1 VPLADN
7 SNSFFAEL
15 RRRNV
20 YRVGIAY
27 AIAAWL
33 VLQVIDI
40 VVPLMDIPEWIPKFV
55 LLLLAVGLPIALI
68 FAWAYEM
75 TPEGLKREKDVDRSE
90 SITHE
95 TGQRINQITIGVLVI
110 AVGFLLADKFMVS
123 EPVVDS
129 GVETIAETEA
139 VAEAVAAPPSIAV
152 IPFVNMSADESSAY
166 FSYGL
171 ADTLLHMLAQIRE
184 IRVAART
191 SSFQFRDQNVDI
203 GEIAKKL
210 NVGTVLEGSVQ
221 RAGNKVR
228 VTGQLIEAE
237 TGFHLWAGIYD
248 RNLDDIFAIQDEIA
262 NEVVAALKVSLLGE
276 SAERLAQR
284 ETENIDAYTEF
295 LLGLND
301 LAEFSFESLPR
312 AEQHFLA
319 AVDLD
324 PNYSL
329 AWAELG
335 ETYHYMQN
343 TGVGDSDEMLEK
355 ARDAAMRAI
364 DLDENSATAIAVL
377 GLVEDIYG
385 NDDIAEQLYLR
396 AINAAPNN
404 VTAKSYYA
412 AFHAARLRPGEA
424 IELINQVLELDPLS
438 TLAHTQLSS
447 WYRFLGEYDLAAEE
461 AAKLRDI
468 NPRGPAGYYR
478 LAEIEYDRGNW
489 ALSVIKAMEAIK
501 VDPNDPELAM
511 MIGDGYISLEM
522 PDEAKKWY
530 DRAVEIDA
538 EHPVSLA
545 SPLILHA
552 YYSTESPDGVKLA
565 RRLLDDEI
573 QNRQGSEA
581 IAIRTLW
588 ADAASNGTY
597 DEALD
602 FLRGRYP
609 DFFEDEPEWRNG
621 DNHIAYFIGAILMRA
636 GEVDQAH
643 KLLDPL
649 LQRAEAGQEA
659 YSLRLRHVT
668 TTGAFNDK
676 DETLEILRA
685 YAPNALSSDLWPVR
699 LRDHPAFDFI
709 RDEPEFIELVA
720 SLENHAA
727 EQREVLATMM
737 AEQ

>member
-1 VPLADN
+1 MADK

-15 RRRNV
+15 KRRNV
-20 YRVGIAY
+20 YRVSIAY
-27 AIAAWL
+27 GIAAWL
-33 VLQVIDI
+33 LLQVIDI

-110 AVGFLLADKFMVS
+110 AVGFLLADKFILS
-123 EPVVDS
+123 KPVI
-129 GVETIAETEA
+129 ETGAEIIAETEA
-139 VAEAVAAPPSIAV
+139 VAEAVVAPPSIAV
-152 IPFVNMSADESSAY
+152 LPFVNMSADESSAY
-166 FSYGL
+166 FSDGL

-184 IRVAART
+184 LRVAART
-191 SSFQFRDQNVDI
+191 SSFQFRDQNLDI

-210 NVGTVLEGSVQ
+210 NVGTILEGSVQ

-228 VTGQLIEAE
+228 VTAQLIEAE
-237 TGFHLWAGIYD
+237 TGFHLWSGIYD
-248 RNLDDIFAIQDEIA
+248 RDLDDIFAIQDEIA
-262 NEVVAALKVSLLGE
+262 NEVVAALKVSLFGE

-284 ETENIDAYTEF
+284 ETDNIDAYTAY

-319 AVDLD
+319 AVELD

-329 AWAELG
+329 AWARLG
-335 ETYHYMQN
+335 DTYLNMEN
-343 TGVGDSDEMLEK
+343 TGAGDFDEMLEK

-364 DLDENSATAIAVL
+364 VQDENSATAIAVL
-377 GLVEDIYG
+377 GLVEAKYG
-385 NDDIAEQLYLR
+385 NDAIAEQLYVR

-412 AFHAARLRPGEA
+412 AFHAFRFRPDEA

-438 TLAHTQLSS
+438 TLAHTQLSA

-461 AAKLRDI
+461 AAILRDI
-468 NPRGPAGYYR
+468 NPRSPTGYYR
-478 LAEIEYDRGNW
+478 DSEIEYDRGNW
-489 ALSVIKAMEAIK
+489 ALSVIKAMEAIE
-501 VDPNDPELAM
+501 VDPNDPELAL
-511 MIGDGYISLEM
+511 MIRDGYISLEM

-545 SPLILHA
+545 APLILYA
-552 YYSTESPDGVKLA
+552 YDSTESPEGVKLA
-565 RRLLDDEI
+565 RRLLDEEI

-581 IAIRTLW
+581 IAIRALW

-609 DFFEDEPEWRNG
+609 EFFEDEPEWQRSE
-621 DNHIAYFIGAILMRA
+621 DHIAYFIGAIMMRA
-636 GEVDQAH
+636 GLVDHAH

-649 LQRAEAGQEA
+649 LLLSETAQEA
-659 YSLRLRHVT
+659 YGLGLTALT
-668 TTGAFNDK
+668 TTAAFNDK

-685 YAPNALSSDLWPVR
+685 YAPNARSSGLWPVR
-699 LRDHPAFDFI
+699 LRNHPAFDFI
-709 RDEPEFIELVA
+709 QDEPEFIELVA
-720 SLENHAA
+720 SLEKHAA
-727 EQREVLATMM
+727 EQRVVLATLM